1 MGRRSNNYKE
11 FMKTIKRLYDNADNI
26 AKDAAEHICDAVEK
40 DLNDKFKE
48 AIRYNFYDD
57 YTPMFYK
64 RRRTLYK
71 AYKIF
76 NDGKSIKYKLSP
88 EYMPDVHRVS
98 NDYIFK
104 YMFEKGYHGGARH
117 YWEDEDGIRQKMAYR
132 TPTPEAIASGTSNG
146 TPYRKW
152 SKLPVE
158 QSYSPAEG
166 VYEAFTKYRD
176 SKEFKNRIKQGIEFA
191 FWKYDIT

>member
-64 RRRTLYK
+64 RRHTLYK

-76 NDGKSIKYKLSP
+76 
-88 EYMPDVHRVS
+88 
-98 NDYIFK
+98 
-104 YMFEKGYHGGARH
+104 
-117 YWEDEDGIRQKMAYR
+117 Q
-132 TPTPEAIASGTSNG
+132 T
-146 TPYRKW
+146 KW
-152 SKLPVE
+152 
-158 QSYSPAEG
+158 
-166 VYEAFTKYRD
+166 
-176 SKEFKNRIKQGIEFA
+176 
-191 FWKYDIT
+191 